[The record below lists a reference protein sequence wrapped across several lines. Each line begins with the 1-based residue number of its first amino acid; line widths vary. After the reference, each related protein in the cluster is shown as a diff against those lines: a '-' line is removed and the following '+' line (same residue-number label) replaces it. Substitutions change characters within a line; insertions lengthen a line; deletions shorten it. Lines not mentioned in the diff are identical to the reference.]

1 MEIVLV
7 IAAVLGLALLIVPRV
22 RRRGAA
28 RVRRNAGKQWTA
40 TAASRRRRRS
50 PALAMAVGSA
60 TVAPPDAEEEWD
72 DDLSWDGLGTTGKG
86 TPLVERAPP
95 PWATNGATAPPVA
108 EPAEDEEAGAAEEP
122 EFRRG
127 AEFEPAQP
135 APEGPPLA
143 DRAPLAPEPD
153 PPFADRTPLAPEPD
167 PLADRAP
174 LAPEPDPVADRAP
187 LAPEPA
193 PPFADPDPDWDW
205 EPEPAPLPPEPALAR
220 APAAPRAAPDAAK
233 RRRVNPLVL
242 VGLYAAFGIGLIVL
256 AVSLITGAMS
266 GTETRPAPKAAATA
280 VPSASPTP
288 PAASAPGSGEQE
300 AERLRQAFIDQ
311 RRAVLAGQARAI
323 REARAEARRAVRRAR
338 ARARARRR
346 AVTAP
351 RNAAP
356 APARPARP
364 APFSGGGGGGG
375 GCEFCIG

>member
-153 PPFADRTPLAPEPD
+153 P
-167 PLADRAP
+167 LADRAP
-174 LAPEPDPVADRAP
+174 LAPEPD
-187 LAPEPA
+187 

-288 PAASAPGSGEQE
+288 PAATAPGSGEQE